1 MPWRVLSGYRPYQVH
16 PTYFSPPSPSPT
28 PGGNSSSSHAGNAS
42 SPPPPSSPTR
52 PERQQL
58 VATALSS
65 SSPAAAVPL
74 AVPSSAST
82 ASSIGGE
89 ASQARPSAYRSNHT
103 VPGLSLFIPAARFLS
118 NPTPS
123 LHHSLSQSQNRN
135 HPSNAEKRARHH
147 SSTAP
152 TKATATDHNRNWTR
166 HTDDIPSLFHP
177 QHQTPHPYHQHQRRQ
192 QTRMDPTI
200 ARLFTSNEQW
210 KEAVGQAEPSFF
222 AETAKGQ
229 APKVC
234 VSALTS
240 TPSRLSPSPVFLPDS
255 FFIFRPHYLT

>member
-16 PTYFSPPSPSPT
+16 PSYFSPPSPSPN
-28 PGGNSSSSHAGNAS
+28 PGGNSSSSHAGTAS

-58 VATALSS
+58 QVATALSF
-65 SSPAAAVPL
+65 SSPAVVPL
-74 AVPSSAST
+74 AVPPS
-82 ASSIGGE
+82 ASSIGEE
-89 ASQARPSAYRSNHT
+89 ASQARHSAYRSNHT
-103 VPGLSLFIPAARFLS
+103 VPGLSLFIPAAARFLS
-118 NPTPS
+118 NATPS
-123 LHHSLSQSQNRN
+123 LHHSLKQSQNRNRN
-135 HPSNAEKRARHH
+135 HPSNARHH

-152 TKATATDHNRNWTR
+152 TQATATEYNRNWTR
-166 HTDDIPSLFHP
+166 HSDDIPSLFHP
-177 QHQTPHPYHQHQRRQ
+177 QHQTPHPYHQHQHQRRQ

-234 VSALTS
+234 VDALTS
-240 TPSRLSPSPVFLPDS
+240 TPSRLSPPRIFVPYS
-255 FFIFRPHYLT
+255 FYSFRPHFLT